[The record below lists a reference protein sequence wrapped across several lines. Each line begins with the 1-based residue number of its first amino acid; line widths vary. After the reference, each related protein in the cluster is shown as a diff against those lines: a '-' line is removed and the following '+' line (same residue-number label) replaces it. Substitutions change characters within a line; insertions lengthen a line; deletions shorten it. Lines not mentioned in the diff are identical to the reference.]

1 MEIRRERKVVT
12 VLFVDLVGFTSRSES
27 MDPEDVEVELSRYHA
42 RVRDELERHGGTV
55 EKFIGDAVMAV
66 FGAPTTHEDDAER
79 AVRAALAVRQWATG
93 DGGIEVRIGVN
104 TGEALVRVGARA
116 EYGESTAVG
125 DVVNTAARLQTAA
138 PTNGVIVGEVTHRA
152 TRKVI
157 DYELAGAVHAKGKA
171 DPVRAW
177 VAADA
182 RARVGDEVIVTTRTP
197 FLGREHELQL
207 LRASLAR
214 ARSEREP
221 QLVTLVGVPGI
232 GKSRLLHELARLV
245 DSDPELVT
253 WRQGHCLP
261 YGDGV
266 SLWALAGIV
275 KAEAGIL
282 ENDPPETAEEKL
294 AKTLD
299 TRGDEVDVD
308 WMLARLGPLV
318 GISDADASHAER
330 AEQFAAWRQFLEGLA
345 DNGPAVV
352 VFEDLHWAD
361 DTLLDF
367 VDELIELASGV
378 PLFVVATARPE
389 LLAKRPAWGG
399 GRTNALTLSLQP
411 LPPDATATLVD
422 TLLGVTGPDE
432 SVRTAI
438 LERAEGNPL
447 YAEEFAR
454 MVEESPGSALQLPDS
469 VHGIIAARLDMLPVE
484 QKRLLQFAAVVGK
497 VFWVGAVATLA
508 ATPAQEIEEQL
519 HTLERRE
526 LVRRERRSS
535 LAGDTQYSFRHIVAR
550 DVAYGQIPRADRSAL
565 HLRVAEWLS
574 ALGRPDD
581 HAELIAHHYLAAID
595 YGRAAGGDVA
605 AMAEPARRA
614 LRTAGERAVALGSHA
629 AAAEFFAGALA
640 LNPDE
645 AERAQMLAAAGT
657 ARWYATGAIADELRE
672 AASMLERLGQLEDAA
687 SAHVSLARAESLRG
701 SAEAAERHLAE
712 ADRLLATYPASPA
725 RFRAVLARAG
735 MLMVSGHYER
745 ALELASPELPA
756 IERLGQPDLLARVL
770 DVTGTSRTSLGD
782 ESGLELQ
789 HRAIDI
795 ARSGRAIYE
804 LQVALNNLTS
814 VLTGAGRLRELRD
827 VLRMRQ
833 ETFDSFGGS
842 AETRNWFLFSLG
854 TQDYYDGDWDSALHN
869 LNTMLS
875 RVPASSTVLIEAIAR
890 PLLQRILVARRLG
903 QDPRPD
909 LERALSIAR
918 TTMVGKILKETYIN
932 AADLLATVGAGE
944 EARAMWDA
952 GMSLYAELPRDS
964 LDDEVINFALAA
976 INMGAEDAALQLLLP
991 AQTAWVR
998 AATSMLH
1005 HDFAS
1010 AADQLREI
1018 GHRPAAA
1025 FNDLWAGGS
1034 RRSRAREFFES
1045 VGAVRYLDA

>member
-1 MEIRRERKVVT
+1 VEIRRERKVVT

-93 DGGIEVRIGVN
+93 DGGIDVRIGVN

-138 PTNGVIVGEVTHRA
+138 PTNGVIVGEVTRRA

-157 DYELAGAVHAKGKA
+157 DYELADAVHAKGKV

-177 VAADA
+177 VVADA

-207 LRASLAR
+207 LRAWLAR

-245 DSDPELVT
+245 DTDPELVT

-282 ENDPPETAEEKL
+282 ENDPPEVAEEKL
-294 AKTLD
+294 AKTID
-299 TRGDEVDVD
+299 ARGDDVDVD
-308 WMLARLGPLV
+308 WMLTRLRPLV
-318 GISDADASHAER
+318 GIADADASHAER
-330 AEQFAAWRQFLEGLA
+330 TEQFAAWRQFIEGLA
-345 DNGPAVV
+345 ETGPAVV

-367 VDELIELASGV
+367 LDELIELASGV

-411 LPPDATATLVD
+411 LAPEATATLVD
-422 TLLGVTGPDE
+422 ELLGASGRDE
-432 SVRTAI
+432 DVRAAI

-454 MVEESPGSALQLPDS
+454 MVEEQPGSTLQLPDS
-469 VHGIIAARLDMLPVE
+469 VHGIIAARLDMLPVD

-497 VFWVGAVATLA
+497 RFWVGAVATLA
-508 ATPAQEIEEQL
+508 TTPAAAIEEQL
-519 HTLERRE
+519 HALERRE

-535 LAGDTQYSFRHIVAR
+535 LAGDTQFSFRHIVAR

-565 HLRVAEWLS
+565 HLRVAKWMS

-581 HAELIAHHYLAAID
+581 HAELIAHHYLAAIE
-595 YGRAAGGDVA
+595 YGRAAGTDVA
-605 AMAEPARRA
+605 ELVEPARRA
-614 LRTAGERAVALGSHA
+614 LRTAGERAVALGNHA
-629 AAAEFFAGALA
+629 AAAEFFTGALA
-640 LNPDE
+640 LDPDE
-645 AERAQMLAAAGT
+645 NERADMLAAAGT
-657 ARWYATGAIADELRE
+657 SRWYATGAIPHELRDAAAMLDELGRPE
-672 AASMLERLGQLEDAA
+672 AAA

-701 SAEAAERHLAE
+701 SAEEAEHHLAE
-712 ADRLLATYPASPA
+712 ADRLLATYPASPV

-735 MLMVSGHYER
+735 MLMVGGHFER
-745 ALELASPELPA
+745 ALALATPELPA
-756 IERLGQPDLLARVL
+756 IERLGQPDLLARAF
-770 DVTGTSRTSLGD
+770 DVIGCSRTSLGD
-782 ESGLELQ
+782 ESGLDLQ
-789 HRAIDI
+789 YRAIEI
-795 ARSGRAIYE
+795 ARAGRAVYE
-804 LQVALNNLTS
+804 LQVALNNLSS
-814 VLTGAGRLRELRD
+814 VLTGQGRLRDLRD

-842 AETRNWFLFSLG
+842 AETRNWFLCSLAS
-854 TQDYYDGDWDSALHN
+854 QDYCDGDWDSALDN
-869 LNTMLS
+869 LTTMIA
-875 RVPASSTVLIEAIAR
+875 RVPAGSTVLIEATAR
-890 PLLQRILVARRLG
+890 PLLQRILVARRLD

-909 LERALSIAR
+909 LQHALLIAR
-918 TTMVGKILKETYIN
+918 STFVGKILKETYIN
-932 AADLLATVGAGE
+932 AADVLITIGAVD
-944 EARAMWDA
+944 EARVMWEM
-952 GMSLYAELPRDS
+952 GLSLFAELPGDA
-964 LDDEVINFALAA
+964 LDDELISFALTGVK
-976 INMGAEDAALQLLLP
+976 MRAEEAALSLLP
-991 AQTAWVR
+991 PGRSAWVQ
-998 AATSMLH
+998 AAGATLR

-1010 AADQLREI
+1010 AADQLQEI

-1025 FNDLWAGGS
+1025 FNDFWAGGP
-1034 RRSRAREFFES
+1034 RRESAREFFES
-1045 VGAVRYLDA
+1045 VGAVRYLAR